1 MRTDEIKNLLNLS
14 VQEGTL
20 LKVKDDLYFFKEHIS
35 QLKQRLIEHLKV
47 SKEMTPGDFRKIA
60 NVSRKYLIPLLEYF
74 DREKV
79 TMRVGDKRLLR
90 DRKSL
95 G

>member
-1 MRTDEIKNLLNLS
+1 VINALLNLS

-20 LKVKDDLYFFKEHIS
+20 LKVKDDLYFCMEHIT
-35 QLKQRLIEHLKV
+35 QLKKKLVEYFEEN
-47 SKEMTPGDFRKIA
+47 KELAPGDFKKMTDI
-60 NVSRKYLIPLLEYF
+60 SRKYLIPLLEYF
-74 DREKV
+74 DREKI

-90 DRKSL
+90 DGKSS